1 MKLSIDE
8 VADALH
14 LQLVNDDVV
23 ESEEVAP
30 GVIVDYDAAGEIIGL
45 EVLHLTKRLRPVDL
59 MDFQFQANR
68 KKTEISNTSSL

>member
-14 LQLVNDDVV
+14 LQLVNDSVV
-23 ESEEVAP
+23 ESEEMVT
-30 GVIVDYDAAGEIIGL
+30 VDYDAAGEIIGL
-45 EVLHLTKRLRPVDL
+45 EILHLTKRQRPVDL

-68 KKTEISNTSSL
+68 KKAEISNVSSL

>member
-14 LQLVNDDVV
+14 LQLVNDSVV

-45 EVLHLTKRLRPVDL
+45 EVFAFNQSAAPVDL

-68 KKTEISNTSSL
+68 KKAEISNVSSL